1 MTHRNFGRYFA
12 FFFVLALAGAKLAY
26 SSSPGAPRDDFHDA
40 LARAANLSTLAE
52 PGAPPFHLKLI
63 AKDTTMGNPEYNAEI
78 EVWWAAPDKW
88 RRSVKSPAFTQ
99 IAIQNGTRYYE
110 SNSDSDYLPY
120 WLDELIRG
128 SIDPIPVA
136 ALASVSGD
144 EDRPGCGNWEVAH
157 GSGDEMFS
165 SYASVCFNSDG
176 TAREIFAEPIG
187 LQLAA
192 YQRFGNKKI
201 ARQLSVWPGD
211 RSEITATVTEL
222 EPLEKWQPSESDTPV
237 SKLLVA
243 PSDTGLTSRVRFMSL
258 PESALTPADSPVR
271 PQLTWPSSYTFPVH
285 GVIAVR
291 VQIDRAGYIREFP
304 SAISKNQA
312 INAGAVAQI
321 KNWKFKPYL
330 ADGSPVEVVT
340 TLVVP
345 FRLKYEPLGAN
356 GKEFPP
362 ISFGE
367 HIRQY
372 RALSDLRSAG
382 GKPFH
387 LRASVVLSD
396 GQAGRYEETWQSPD
410 AWTRRIELGGA
421 VLLEVRTGGNT
432 VTKFDGDSR
441 ARAEMLAVISA
452 VQDRLPESHT
462 FQEADWGNSAVPNSN
477 VYPINDTDSS
487 EPVLIRAA
495 RGAVDTK
502 NHPISGQA
510 YWFDSDGR
518 LRATFADGATV
529 VNSNFAPW
537 DLKQVPRRMEIFI
550 GTTAAAVINVDSIEA
565 PENSKP
571 ADRAGKS
578 LTASPIGI

>member
-1 MTHRNFGRYFA
+1 LHGNTGLATFARVTHHNFGRYFV
-12 FFFVLALAGAKLAY
+12 FCFVLALAGAKLG
-26 SSSPGAPRDDFHDA
+26 SSSATHAPRDNFHDA
-40 LARAANLSTLAE
+40 VARAANLSTLAE
-52 PGAPPFHLKLI
+52 PGAPPFHLKLM
-63 AKDTTMGNPEYNAEI
+63 AKDTTMGNPGYNAEI

-120 WLDELIRG
+120 WLDELIRA

-136 ALASVSGD
+136 ALANVGAD
-144 EDRPGCGNWEVAH
+144 EDRPACGNWEVAH

-165 SYASVCFNSDG
+165 SYASVCFNPDG
-176 TAREIFAEPIG
+176 TAREIFADPIG
-187 LQLAA
+187 LQLAV

-201 ARQLSVWPGD
+201 ARQLTVWPGD
-211 RSEITATVTEL
+211 RSEITATVTDL
-222 EPLEKWQPSESDTPV
+222 EPLEKWQPPESGTPV
-237 SKLLVA
+237 SDLFDA
-243 PSDTGLTSRVRFMSL
+243 PKDTGLAARVRFASV
-258 PESALTPADSPVR
+258 PESALAPADSPAR
-271 PQLTWPSSYTFPVH
+271 PPLTWPSSYTFPVQ

-291 VQIDRAGYIREFP
+291 VQIDRTGNIREFP

-345 FRLKYEPLGAN
+345 FRMKYEPLGAN

-367 HIRQY
+367 HIKQY
-372 RALSDLRSAG
+372 RALGDLRSAG
-382 GKPFH
+382 SKPFH
-387 LRASVVLSD
+387 LRASLMLSG
-396 GQAGRYEETWQSPD
+396 GQAGKYEETWQSPD
-410 AWTRRIELGGA
+410 GWTRRVELGGA
-421 VLLEVRTGGNT
+421 VLREERTGGNT

-441 ARAEMLAVISA
+441 TRAEMLAVISA
-452 VQDRLPESHT
+452 VQDRLPDSRT
-462 FQEADWGNSAVPNSN
+462 FQEADWGNSAVTESN
-477 VYPINDTDSS
+477 VYPANDADSS
-487 EPVLIRAA
+487 EPMLIRAA
-495 RGAVDTK
+495 RGAVDAK

-529 VNSNFAPW
+529 VSSNFAQW
-537 DLKQVPRRMEIFI
+537 DLKQVPRRIELFI
-550 GTTAAAVINVDSIEA
+550 GTTPAAAITVDSIEA
-565 PENSKP
+565 RE
-571 ADRAGKS
+571 
-578 LTASPIGI
+578 T

>member
-1 MTHRNFGRYFA
+1 MQRYNFGFCCV
-12 FFFVLALAGAKLAY
+12 FCFVLALAGAELT
-26 SSSPGAPRDDFHDA
+26 SSSAARGSHDDFHDA
-40 LARAANLSTLAE
+40 VARAAHLSTLAE
-52 PGAPPFHLKLI
+52 PGAPPFHLKLA

-78 EVWWAAPDKW
+78 EVWWAARAQW
-88 RRSVKSPAFTQ
+88 RRSVNSPAFTQ
-99 IAIQNGTRYYE
+99 IAVQNGTRYYE

-136 ALASVSGD
+136 ALANVSAD
-144 EDRPGCGNWEVAH
+144 EDRPGCGNWEVVH

-165 SYASVCFNSDG
+165 SYASVCFNPYG
-176 TAREIFAEPIG
+176 TARQISTEPIG

-222 EPLEKWQPSESDTPV
+222 EPLQKWLPSRAGTAMSD
-237 SKLLVA
+237 LFNA
-243 PSDTGLTSRVRFMSL
+243 PRDTGLASRVRFVSD
-258 PESALTPADSPVR
+258 PESAVTPADSPGR
-271 PQLTWPSSYTFPVH
+271 PPLIWPSSYTFPLN

-291 VQIDRAGYIREFP
+291 VQIDRAGDVREFP

-312 INAGAVAQI
+312 INTGAVAQI

-345 FRLKYEPLGAN
+345 FQLKYEPLGAN

-367 HIRQY
+367 HIKQY
-372 RALSDLRSAG
+372 RAQSDLRSAG
-382 GKPFH
+382 SKPFH
-387 LRASVVLSD
+387 LRATFVLSD

-410 AWTRRIELGGA
+410 AETRRVELGGA
-421 VLLEVRTGGNT
+421 VLQETRTGGMT
-432 VTKFDGDSR
+432 AMKFDRDSPL
-441 ARAEMLAVISA
+441 RAEMLAVISA
-452 VQDRLPESHT
+452 MQDRLPESRT
-462 FQEADWGNSAVPNSN
+462 FQEADWGNSAVPESN
-477 VYPINDTDSS
+477 VYPANESDSS

-495 RGAVDTK
+495 RGAVDAK

-518 LRATFADGATV
+518 LRATFAEGATV
-529 VNSNFAPW
+529 VNSNFAAW
-537 DLKQVPRRMEIFI
+537 NLKQVPRRIGLFI
-550 GTTAAAVINVDSIEA
+550 GATPTAVITVDSIEA
-565 PENSKP
+565 P
-571 ADRAGKS
+571 
-578 LTASPIGI
+578 